1 MDNWVGDT
9 KYLEETLVGARIKE
23 VIEDSIAFEVGL
35 ESGDR
40 VLSINGQPL
49 VDILDYQF
57 YSKDD
62 NITLEVEK
70 NSGERWF
77 IDIEKDYD
85 DELGL
90 LFDEVVFDRIRV
102 CRNRCVFCFVDQLP
116 ADMRKTLYVKDDDYR
131 YSFLFG
137 NFVTLTNLTE
147 SDWDK
152 LESMRLSPLY
162 VSVHTTSGQLR
173 QQMMK
178 NPQAAHIKE
187 DLMRLKK
194 AGIQVHTQIV
204 LCPGLNDGAE
214 LLTTINDLADLY
226 PSVQS
231 IGIVPVGLTGH
242 RQGLPV
248 IGSFTSAQAREL
260 IEQANRWQD
269 KFRSQWGTG
278 LVYLADEFFIKAG
291 LPIPPNE
298 YYDDYSQI
306 ENGIGLTR
314 LFLDDWREIIVD
326 LPSEVE
332 PTEAYLVTGESA
344 AVLMQSVAN
353 DFNRIKGLRVGVV
366 TVPNQYFG
374 GNVTVTGLL
383 TGTDIINCLQNDY
396 KGKRVIIPEVLLQE
410 GSTIMLDDI
419 SVEEIAFRSGAVLRT
434 TDGSA
439 RSLAEAVLY

>member
-1 MDNWVGDT
+1 
-9 KYLEETLVGARIKE
+9 
-23 VIEDSIAFEVGL
+23 
-35 ESGDR
+35 
-40 VLSINGQPL
+40 
-49 VDILDYQF
+49 
-57 YSKDD
+57 
-62 NITLEVEK
+62 
-70 NSGERWF
+70 
-77 IDIEKDYD
+77 
-85 DELGL
+85 
-90 LFDEVVFDRIRV
+90 
-102 CRNRCVFCFVDQLP
+102 
-116 ADMRKTLYVKDDDYR
+116 
-131 YSFLFG
+131 
-137 NFVTLTNLTE
+137 
-147 SDWDK
+147 
-152 LESMRLSPLY
+152 
-162 VSVHTTSGQLR
+162 
-173 QQMMK
+173 MMK

-396 KGKRVIIPEVLLQE
+396 KGKKVIIPEVLLQE

>member
-332 PTEAYLVTGESA
+332 PT
-344 AVLMQSVAN
+344 
-353 DFNRIKGLRVGVV
+353 
-366 TVPNQYFG
+366 
-374 GNVTVTGLL
+374 
-383 TGTDIINCLQNDY
+383 
-396 KGKRVIIPEVLLQE
+396 
-410 GSTIMLDDI
+410 
-419 SVEEIAFRSGAVLRT
+419 
-434 TDGSA
+434 
-439 RSLAEAVLY
+439 